1 MLSRVAEAVYWMHR
15 YVERAEN
22 VARFVHVN
30 LHLLLDA
37 GGHGAGQQWEPL
49 VTTSGD
55 HKAFEQRYG
64 EPTEQN
70 VIQFLTFDRENPNS
84 IISCLRSARENARSV
99 RDTISSNMWNY
110 INRVYLRVEQ
120 RSREDHI
127 DDLQQFYAEIQD
139 ANRFL
144 VGLAE
149 TTMSHNEA
157 WHFGR
162 LGRLIERA
170 DKTARIL
177 DVHYYMLLPSVD
189 YVDTPYDSI
198 LWTALLKSTSAFEM
212 YRKAHPHIYHEN
224 VADFL
229 IFDYYFPRSLHW
241 CVTTAGRSMA
251 SICRDMAVRP
261 TALDEIEKLEATL
274 NEIDVT
280 AVLDGGLHEFIDMF
294 QYNLNVVGNQIHRS
308 FFALKDPQESA
319 GKQVQSQG

>member
-37 GGHGAGQQWEPL
+37 DHHGAGEQWLPL

-55 HKAFEQRYG
+55 HEDFEKRYSR
-64 EPTEQN
+64 PTERN
-70 VIQFLTFDRENPNS
+70 VVKFLTFDTENPNS
-84 IISCLRSARENARSV
+84 IISCFRVARENARSV
-99 RDTISSNMWNY
+99 RDTISSEMWNHL
-110 INRVYLRVEQ
+110 NQTYLMIE
-120 RSREDHI
+120 REGRRRRI
-127 DDLQQFYAEIQD
+127 EDLQEFYTQIKNASH
-139 ANRFL
+139 FL

-177 DVHYYMLLPSVD
+177 DVRYFILLPGVE
-189 YVDTPYDSI
+189 YVDSPYDSV

-212 YRKAHPHIYHEN
+212 YRKAHPHIHHEN

-229 IFDYYFPRSLHW
+229 LFDRMFARSLYW
-241 CVTTAGRSMA
+241 CISAAERSMDQ
-251 SICRDMAVRP
+251 ITEGMRP
-261 TALDEIEKLEATL
+261 APQAAAELSTLRETLEST
-274 NEIDVT
+274 DVKS
-280 AVLDGGLHEFIDMF
+280 VLANGLHEFIDTF
-294 QYNLNVVGNQIHRS
+294 QFNLNVVGVQIHQS
-308 FFALKDPQESA
+308 FFAMKEA
-319 GKQVQSQG
+319 ITQVPAQMQSQG

>member
-55 HKAFEQRYG
+55 HEDFAERYG

-70 VIQFLTFDRENPNS
+70 VIRFLTFDRDNPNS
-84 IISCLRSARENARSV
+84 IISCLRAARENARSV

-110 INRVYLRVEQ
+110 INRVYLWVVQ
-120 RSREDHI
+120 KSKEDQI
-127 DDLQQFYAEIQD
+127 DDLQQFYAEVQD

-198 LWTALLKSTSAFEM
+198 LWTALLKSTSGFEM
-212 YRKAHPHIYHEN
+212 YRKVHPYIYHEN

-229 IFDYYFPRSLHW
+229 IFDHYFPRSMHW
-241 CVTTAGRSMA
+241 CVTTAVRSMT
-251 SICRDMAVRP
+251 SICEDMP
-261 TALDEIEKLEATL
+261 TEPEALHEIRTLEGTL
-274 NEIDVT
+274 NNIDVET
-280 AVLDGGLHEFIDMF
+280 VLENGLHEFIDAF

-308 FFALKDPQESA
+308 FFALKDPTSSTNQ
-319 GKQVQSQG
+319 QMQSQS